1 MSTVTILS
9 KATYCDFHAL
19 AGEEVQATYDAW
31 SRIDGGA
38 YVCDKCYTSMGESTL
53 GVHATK
59 LIVEVSA

>member
-9 KATYCDFHAL
+9 KVTYCDFHAL
-19 AGEEVQATYDAW
+19 AGEDVQATYDAW

-38 YVCDKCYTSMGESTL
+38 YVCDKCYTSMGEPTL

-59 LIVEVSA
+59 IIVQVSA